1 MSPDIDR
8 EAFHFP
14 AAELDRVDDDLA
26 QILEESPWQSEE
38 KYLAPSTVRLA
49 CPHSDAAAARA
60 GARLGATASFHRGR
74 IPHGPERGSS
84 LHDSGPLLPGLRCR

>member
-38 KYLAPSTVRLA
+38 KYLAPSLVRGGLRKRG
-49 CPHSDAAAARA
+49 HSPESIKAALQRLRA
-60 GARLGATASFHRGR
+60 GKVFEVRHY
-74 IPHGPERGSS
+74 P
-84 LHDSGPLLPGLRCR
+84 PG